1 MKKRYTRFLAGL
13 LALCLLWPG
22 ALPPR
27 SRAFSDIPQVSQ
39 SLAAESLRSLGILAD
54 SPTFQP
60 GSSLTRAQF
69 CKMAVLAAGFE
80 GKRPIRAIPFTPM
93 CPPAAGM
100 PPMCTGR

>member
-22 ALPPR
+22 ALPSR

-39 SLAAESLRSLGILAD
+39 SLAAESLQSLGILAD

-80 GKRPIRAIPFTPM
+80 GEAAYQGYTIYPDV
-93 CPPAAGM
+93 PAGSWYA
-100 PPMCTGR
+100 PYV